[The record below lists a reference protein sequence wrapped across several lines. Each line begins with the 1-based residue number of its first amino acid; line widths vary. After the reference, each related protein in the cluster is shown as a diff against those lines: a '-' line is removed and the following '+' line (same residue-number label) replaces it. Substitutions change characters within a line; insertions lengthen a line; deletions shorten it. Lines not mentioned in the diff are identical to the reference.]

1 MPLDDLEDRLSSLDE
16 LWKTA
21 KTDGPSGNWLPD
33 EDGDYQGIL
42 VQVDFFEQKKEP
54 VGKAWLKLI
63 WELQET
69 NSSDRQYAG
78 MQVSKL
84 YDLEPQLVSG
94 RVPASTEE
102 VQQKL
107 GFLKRDLK
115 TLGIDVEA
123 EDFSMGL
130 VRPGSP
136 IWDVALNCPY
146 DLAVK
151 TSTSTDKEGKP
162 YRNLYVNARLGGP
175 LTGDVPAD
183 VPAPA
188 TSAQISGGR
197 GHTLRRGGRGHGARP
212 AHGAQPLRVTHPAP
226 NEPSEVQATHAWEVE
241 QRILATARIL
251 REAWVDLARDLYE
264 FFTQSLWRDLG
275 HFSFDEWAETPSVGF
290 GRRWAYEHIRI
301 YRELVVLRDVEPD
314 RLRTLEPSKVQQVLP
329 AISRK
334 AVSVD
339 RALADVESCRATTCA
354 SATPPAA
361 PARPRLPQAR
371 RPTTPPA
378 TRRPPSPRACPA
390 RPAAPTSPRPR
401 SREDRSRCLTK
412 ATLGRPATTSS
423 CSSASGAPT
432 WPRLRKASNS
442 ESTA

>member
-33 EDGDYQGIL
+33 DDGDYQGIL

-69 NSSDRQYAG
+69 NADDRQYAG

-136 IWDVALNCPY
+136 IWDVA
-146 DLAVK
+146 
-151 TSTSTDKEGKP
+151 
-162 YRNLYVNARLGGP
+162 
-175 LTGDVPAD
+175 
-183 VPAPA
+183 
-188 TSAQISGGR
+188 
-197 GHTLRRGGRGHGARP
+197 
-212 AHGAQPLRVTHPAP
+212 
-226 NEPSEVQATHAWEVE
+226 
-241 QRILATARIL
+241 
-251 REAWVDLARDLYE
+251 
-264 FFTQSLWRDLG
+264 
-275 HFSFDEWAETPSVGF
+275 
-290 GRRWAYEHIRI
+290 
-301 YRELVVLRDVEPD
+301 
-314 RLRTLEPSKVQQVLP
+314 
-329 AISRK
+329 
-334 AVSVD
+334 
-339 RALADVESCRATTCA
+339 
-354 SATPPAA
+354 
-361 PARPRLPQAR
+361 
-371 RPTTPPA
+371 
-378 TRRPPSPRACPA
+378 
-390 RPAAPTSPRPR
+390 
-401 SREDRSRCLTK
+401 
-412 ATLGRPATTSS
+412 
-423 CSSASGAPT
+423 
-432 WPRLRKASNS
+432 
-442 ESTA
+442 

>member
-1 MPLDDLEDRLSSLDE
+1 MPLDDLGDRLSSLDE

-69 NSSDRQYAG
+69 NADDRQYAG

-183 VPAPA
+183 VPAPSVFA
-188 TSAQISGGR
+188 ARGDDDLRSPGERSFAASARSTTPSR
-197 GHTLRRGGRGHGARP
+197 D
-212 AHGAQPLRVTHPAP
+212 PAP

-334 AVSVD
+334 AVSID
-339 RALADVESCRATTCA
+339 RALADVESLSRNDLRERYAPRGAGSTQTAAGSVPDDSTGYEATA
-354 SATPPAA
+354 E
-361 PARPRLPQAR
+361 PARVPC
-371 RPTTPPA
+371 PTCGSYVTEA
-378 TRRPPSPRACPA
+378 QITRGP
-390 RPAAPTSPRPR
+390 
-401 SREDRSRCLTK
+401 E
-412 ATLGRPATTSS
+412 
-423 CSSASGAPT
+423 
-432 WPRLRKASNS
+432 
-442 ESTA
+442 

>member
-33 EDGDYQGIL
+33 DDGDYQGIL

-69 NSSDRQYAG
+69 NAADRQYAG

-123 EDFSMGL
+123 EDFSMGS

-183 VPAPA
+183 VP
-188 TSAQISGGR
+188 
-197 GHTLRRGGRGHGARP
+197 
-212 AHGAQPLRVTHPAP
+212 V
-226 NEPSEVQATHAWEVE
+226 
-241 QRILATARIL
+241 
-251 REAWVDLARDLYE
+251 
-264 FFTQSLWRDLG
+264 
-275 HFSFDEWAETPSVGF
+275 PSVSRPGDGDDDVPF
-290 GRRWAYEHIRI
+290 AWREVTERGQRTEHN
-301 YRELVVLRDVEPD
+301 PF
-314 RLRTLEPSKVQQVLP
+314 
-329 AISRK
+329 A
-334 AVSVD
+334 
-339 RALADVESCRATTCA
+339 
-354 SATPPAA
+354 
-361 PARPRLPQAR
+361 
-371 RPTTPPA
+371 
-378 TRRPPSPRACPA
+378 
-390 RPAAPTSPRPR
+390 
-401 SREDRSRCLTK
+401 
-412 ATLGRPATTSS
+412 
-423 CSSASGAPT
+423 
-432 WPRLRKASNS
+432 
-442 ESTA
+442 

>member
-21 KTDGPSGNWLPD
+21 KTDGPSGNWLPE

-69 NSSDRQYAG
+69 NAGDRQYAG

-183 VPAPA
+183 DGDV
-188 TSAQISGGR
+188 SGD
-197 GHTLRRGGRGHGARP
+197 AR
-212 AHGAQPLRVTHPAP
+212 
-226 NEPSEVQATHAWEVE
+226 E
-241 QRILATARIL
+241 
-251 REAWVDLARDLYE
+251 
-264 FFTQSLWRDLG
+264 
-275 HFSFDEWAETPSVGF
+275 
-290 GRRWAYEHIRI
+290 
-301 YRELVVLRDVEPD
+301 
-314 RLRTLEPSKVQQVLP
+314 
-329 AISRK
+329 
-334 AVSVD
+334 
-339 RALADVESCRATTCA
+339 
-354 SATPPAA
+354 
-361 PARPRLPQAR
+361 RLPCR
-371 RPTTPPA
+371 RRHGRMDVDDIPFA
-378 TRRPPSPRACPA
+378 W
-390 RPAAPTSPRPR
+390 
-401 SREDRSRCLTK
+401 REVTERGQRTEHDPF
-412 ATLGRPATTSS
+412 A
-423 CSSASGAPT
+423 
-432 WPRLRKASNS
+432 
-442 ESTA
+442 